1 MNEQKNITEQ
11 ISEIS
16 HSQVIVPIETIP
28 NIDLYMDQVTTFIE
42 SALSDCKRNKNDKIL
57 TKTMINNY
65 AKAKIFP
72 PPQKKKYTKN
82 HIMLLIMIY
91 HLKSILSISDI
102 SRLLKPVTEELTKN
116 VQSPLLEMIYS
127 DFVELQKQNQKNIA
141 MVLENNYMQNTIV
154 SPQYHQYENET
165 IQNIIVVLQLVIQSN
180 TEKRIAEKILD
191 AHFSVK
197 KTTSKS

>member
-11 ISEIS
+11 ISKVLDS
-16 HSQVIVPIETIP
+16 YDIVPIETIP

-42 SALSDCKRNKNDKIL
+42 SALSGCKRNKNDKIL

-72 PPQKKKYTKN
+72 PPLKKKYTKN

-141 MVLENNYMQNTIV
+141 MVLENNYMENTIA
-154 SPQYHQYENET
+154 SPQYHKRSEEHT
-165 IQNIIVVLQLVIQSN
+165 SELQS
-180 TEKRIAEKILD
+180 
-191 AHFSVK
+191 H
-197 KTTSKS
+197 

>member
-11 ISEIS
+11 ISKVLDS
-16 HSQVIVPIETIP
+16 YDIVPIETIP

-42 SALSDCKRNKNDKIL
+42 SALSGCKRNKNDKIL

>member
-1 MNEQKNITEQ
+1 MEQQKDLIQEITNCLNNSST
-11 ISEIS
+11 IA
-16 HSQVIVPIETIP
+16 IESIP

-42 SALSDCKRNKNDKIL
+42 TSLFGYKRNKEDKIL

-82 HIMLLIMIY
+82 HIMLLIIIY

-116 VQSPLLEMIYS
+116 ENSTLLEKIYQ
-127 DFVELQKQNQKNIA
+127 DFVALQQKNASMI
-141 MVLENNYMQNTIV
+141 LEGNYTSAIEQMQ
-154 SPQYHQYENET
+154 HYENE
-165 IQNIIVVLQLVIQSN
+165 IIGNIMLVLQLVIKAN

-191 AHFSVK
+191 
-197 KTTSKS
+197 TSFQ

>member
-1 MNEQKNITEQ
+1 MKEQ
-11 ISEIS
+11 ISKILNS
-16 HSQVIVPIETIP
+16 YAIVPIESIP

-42 SALSDCKRNKNDKIL
+42 TSLSGCKRNKNDKIL

-82 HIMLLIMIY
+82 HVMLLIMIY
-91 HLKSILSISDI
+91 HLKSILSITDI

-116 VQSPLLEMIYS
+116 VNSPLLEMIYC
-127 DFVELQKQNQKNIA
+127 DFVALQRQNEKNIA
-141 MVLENNYMQNTIV
+141 SILENDSILENASMRT
-154 SPQYHQYENET
+154 SFPECHTYENEL
-165 IQNIIVVLQLVIQSN
+165 IQNIIVVLQLVIQAN

-191 AHFSVK
+191 THFSIK
-197 KTTSKS
+197 KT

>member
-1 MNEQKNITEQ
+1 
-11 ISEIS
+11 
-16 HSQVIVPIETIP
+16 
-28 NIDLYMDQVTTFIE
+28 
-42 SALSDCKRNKNDKIL
+42 
-57 TKTMINNY
+57 
-65 AKAKIFP
+65 
-72 PPQKKKYTKN
+72 
-82 HIMLLIMIY
+82 MLLIMIY

>member
-1 MNEQKNITEQ
+1 MKKQKNIIEQ
-11 ISEIS
+11 ISKILDS
-16 HSQVIVPIETIP
+16 HYIVPIESIP
-28 NIDLYMDQVTTFIE
+28 NIELYMDQVTTFIE

-102 SRLLKPVTEELTKN
+102 SQLLKPVTEELTKN
-116 VQSPLLEMIYS
+116 AQSPLLEMIYS
-127 DFVELQKQNQKNIA
+127 DFVKLQKQNEKNMAMILNNTDIA
-141 MVLENNYMQNTIV
+141 NIEPLSEC
-154 SPQYHQYENET
+154 HQYEDEM

-191 AHFSVK
+191 THFAVK
-197 KTTSKS
+197 KTSSK

>member
-1 MNEQKNITEQ
+1 MKEQKNITEQ
-11 ISEIS
+11 ISKILDNYD
-16 HSQVIVPIETIP
+16 IVPIETIP

-42 SALSDCKRNKNDKIL
+42 SALSGCKRNKNDKIL

-116 VQSPLLEMIYS
+116 MKSPLLEMIYS

-141 MVLENNYMQNTIV
+141 MVLENNYMENTIAT
-154 SPQYHQYENET
+154 PQYHQYENET

-191 AHFSVK
+191 THFSVK